1 MSDTDLRQFRLARQQ
16 LELKRGK
23 IRLQM
28 DQRRWDKLQEE
39 DEAEAAEADGG
50 KGDGEARYERTVS
63 ALATRFGISRTTM
76 AGLTRAPDAPR
87 KHGKK
92 GYIVTE
98 WGQWLLK
105 RKMLA
110 PVESAERSA
119 RARLIAAKADA
130 AEMANKIKAGKFVG
144 VAEVAD
150 FIRFYSKAVADAI
163 DSARNR
169 AIMRGLDAGLVKVAE
184 EMAAEVHHVIREN
197 VGRYGQ

>member
-1 MSDTDLRQFRLARQQ
+1 MMSDPDLRQFRLARQQ

-92 GYIVTE
+92 GYLVPE
-98 WGQWLLK
+98 WGVYLLK
-105 RKMLA
+105 RRQT
-110 PVESAERSA
+110 PVEEQKERKLREENIREIV
-119 RARLIAAKADA
+119 RARKRENDAKEGKIISREEHREVLREVVGKIMDAVRAFPQRVAMLSTSPELRDA
-130 AEMANKIKAGKFVG
+130 AEGMLAEVLHEIAGKF
-144 VAEVAD
+144 
-150 FIRFYSKAVADAI
+150 
-163 DSARNR
+163 
-169 AIMRGLDAGLVKVAE
+169 
-184 EMAAEVHHVIREN
+184 
-197 VGRYGQ
+197 